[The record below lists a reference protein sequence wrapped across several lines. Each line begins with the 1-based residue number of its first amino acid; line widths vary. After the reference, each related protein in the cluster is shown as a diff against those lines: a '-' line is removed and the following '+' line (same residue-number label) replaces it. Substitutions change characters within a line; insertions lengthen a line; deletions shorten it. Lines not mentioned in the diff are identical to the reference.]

1 MANAAFRSLL
11 CAIAWA
17 VAVGPLAGCTYY
29 QVVPAAPAPGPR
41 VFDRSWNAA
50 LGALEDTGVAVTLA
64 DRSSG
69 TIYGAIGSD
78 SVTIRVL
85 TQADASVRVEF
96 GVHGPRMPPWRNVS
110 PPPTTVAWAADE
122 AGRSSDAITQLA
134 LLRP

>member
-11 CAIAWA
+11 CA
-17 VAVGPLAGCTYY
+17 VAVGPLSGCTYH

-50 LGALEDTGVAVTLA
+50 LGALEDTGVTITLA

-85 TQADASVRVEF
+85 THADASVRVEF
-96 GVHGPRMPPWRNVS
+96 GVHGPNGTEAAMAQRISAAYDRRM
-110 PPPTTVAWAADE
+110 
-122 AGRSSDAITQLA
+122 GR
-134 LLRP
+134 